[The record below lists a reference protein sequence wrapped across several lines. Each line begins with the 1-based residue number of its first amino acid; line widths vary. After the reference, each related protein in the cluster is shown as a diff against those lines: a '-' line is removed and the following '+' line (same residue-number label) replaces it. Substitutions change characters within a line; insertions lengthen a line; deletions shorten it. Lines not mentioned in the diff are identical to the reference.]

1 MNELLTRS
9 EAYRRSGLAPKT
21 IKRRLDAGQIAQDF
35 VPGYWLPRVS
45 KNSLDDFM
53 AFIWPTQQ
61 KTKPFHRPGVTNAD
75 PTAQAWLYE
84 IIDPKDGQAIYIGFT
99 AQKSYK
105 TRWQQHRGDLKAN
118 RHYNRQLQNVWN
130 KRDKPLVFKIIADG
144 MSGLMMEREKRAIAE
159 LRKKIGDRCCNGTD
173 GGEGS
178 GGMSQATKDKIAEN
192 SRKKWQDPEYR
203 KNWEASTGRKYTGEQ
218 SKEAIE
224 QRRKRH
230 AERKRQWAIARA
242 EKEAAKYSKDDL
254 VLPTVNDRVLFP
266 AIRKKVIYWCS
277 AALSRLDEFQ
287 GYNWCI
293 VKHNR
298 PGDYRVKRTGDRQGQ
313 IVIPRK
319 PYCIPDIDLREP
331 YRRLSLNGTTLTDT

>member
-9 EAYRRSGLAPKT
+9 EAYRRSGLHRRT
-21 IKRRLDAGQIAQDF
+21 IERRIKAGQIET
-35 VPGYWLPRVS
+35 VPVTGYKIPRVS

-53 AFIWPTQQ
+53 AFIWPTQK
-61 KTKPFHRPGVTNAD
+61 KTKPFRRPGVTNAD

-105 TRWQQHRGDLKAN
+105 SRWQQHRGDLKAN
-118 RHYNRQLQNVWN
+118 RHCNRQLQNVWN

-203 KNWEASTGRKYTGEQ
+203 KRYEQATGHKLRTPQERVIDDLAKACRRVQWQCDMALNRIRK
-218 SKEAIE
+218 
-224 QRRKRH
+224 
-230 AERKRQWAIARA
+230 
-242 EKEAAKYSKDDL
+242 AAKYSKDDL
-254 VLPTVNDRVLFP
+254 VCVTHKSEAYFP
-266 AIRKKVIYWCS
+266 AMRDGSMYWCS
-277 AALSRLDEFQ
+277 IDKDRLDEVC
-287 GYNWCI
+287 GKNWCI
-293 VKHNR
+293 TDHNGR
-298 PGDYRVKRTGDRQGQ
+298 GHARLKTNQKGKSGQ
-313 IVIPRK
+313 VLNK
-319 PYCIPDIDLREP
+319 PWDILAAQKNARGVVLLP
-331 YRRLSLNGTTLTDT
+331 